1 MPVHLIDVLAG
12 WDKHNSLL
20 VDTISPLSSEELS
33 WSAGEG
39 LWPVR
44 VLATHIVSARSWWFN
59 AWMGEGDEEFKR
71 LVTIDDD
78 ELEKPTRSAHEIC
91 AALEK
96 SWSDV
101 RTCLQKWTEADLDAT
116 FQRPTPNAAGER
128 PHRDRR
134 YIVWHVLE
142 HDLHHGGEISL
153 TLGMHGRP
161 GMDL

>member
-1 MPVHLIDVLAG
+1 MPVPLIDLLSG
-12 WDKHNSLL
+12 WEKHNSLL
-20 VDTISPLSSEELS
+20 VQTIAPLGGEELS

-44 VLATHIVSARSWWFN
+44 VLACHIVSARAWWFKS
-59 AWMGEGDEEFKR
+59 WMDEGRDEIKR
-71 LVTIDDD
+71 FLTIDDE
-78 ELEKPTRSAHEIC
+78 ELEKPTRDARTIC
-91 AALEK
+91 DALEE
-96 SWSDV
+96 SWADV
-101 RTCLQKWTEADLDAT
+101 RAGLRKWTEADLDAT
-116 FQRPTPNAAGER
+116 FPRPTPNAAGER
-128 PHRDRR
+128 PLRDRR